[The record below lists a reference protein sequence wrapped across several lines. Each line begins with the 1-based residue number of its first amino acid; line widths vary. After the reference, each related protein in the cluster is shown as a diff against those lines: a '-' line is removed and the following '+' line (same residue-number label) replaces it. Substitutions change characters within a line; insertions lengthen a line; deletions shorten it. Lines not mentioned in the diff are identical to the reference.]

1 MPLVCLVY
9 TSVRM
14 FTYEEIKGMGKKG
27 VETTEETKQRRKWGR
42 EMVDQAREELA

>member
-14 FTYEEIKGMGKKG
+14 FTYEEIKRVKKKG
-27 VETTEETKQRRKWGR
+27 VETTEETKQKRKWGR
-42 EMVDQAREELA
+42 GMVDQTREEMA